1 MIDPLADL
9 NFLGSTPVVGSN
21 AENRGNAPDFGRG
34 QGEIFLDDLLCVGN
48 ESTLLHCTKAQN
60 CNADEAAGVICE
72 GNGERNKLTAAVAK
86 LLIVFL
92 MLFQL

>member
-1 MIDPLADL
+1 M
-9 NFLGSTPVVGSN
+9 GSA

-60 CNADEAAGVICE
+60 CNPDEAAGVICE
-72 GNGERNKLTAAVAK
+72 GNGER
-86 LLIVFL
+86 IS
-92 MLFQL
+92 